1 MIAVTKGGSIVRC
14 HYIAACSG
22 ALMLIGCASQT
33 PKTTGGLG
41 NELPLTPGQY
51 PGTLVYR
58 SPTAQ
63 VGTGKYKS
71 LLVDDAG
78 IYRAADA
85 DFGKVEEADKV
96 RLAQELTAEFKKA
109 LGAHGYQLAG
119 QPGQGVV
126 RLHLTLAGVK
136 ESKPVAATVLRL
148 TPLGLGIN
156 AAKTATGQAS
166 TLVGSVTVAGE
177 ITDTESSEALAG
189 FVATESPIA
198 LDLTSGLGGL
208 RAAELGIERGAEE
221 FAKAL
226 DRALNRTPP
235 K

>member
-1 MIAVTKGGSIVRC
+1 MRRLCIIICCGVFIFV
-14 HYIAACSG
+14 ACS
-22 ALMLIGCASQT
+22 SQT

-41 NELPLTPGQY
+41 DKLPLAPGQY

-58 SPTAQ
+58 SPTLQ
-63 VGTGKYKS
+63 TGTGKYKS
-71 LLVDDAG
+71 LLVDAAD

-85 DFGKVEEADKV
+85 DFGNASQADKE
-96 RLAQELTAEFKKA
+96 RLAEKLTSEFRTA
-109 LGAHGYQLAG
+109 LSKHKYSLVT

-148 TPLGLGIN
+148 TPLGLGMS
-156 AAKTATGQAS
+156 AANTVAGHSSA
-166 TLVGSVTVAGE
+166 LVGSVTVAGE
-177 ITDTESSEALAG
+177 MTDTQSGEALAG

-198 LDLTSGLGGL
+198 LDVTSGLGTL

-221 FAKAL
+221 FATDL
-226 DRALNRTPP
+226 DRALNRSL
-235 K
+235 